1 VNGARGVVVGVVSCV
16 VAAQVV
22 VVVVVV
28 VVRSLPALQL
38 YQLSQQPAHRLPYL
52 HV

>member
-1 VNGARGVVVGVVSCV
+1 V
-16 VAAQVV
+16 VAAQ
-22 VVVVVV
+22 VVVV

-38 YQLSQQPAHRLPYL
+38 YQLSQQPANRLPYL